1 MNITKRT
8 LSTALI
14 LSLAAA
20 GTAQAQFKLPAALG
34 GSTPAAAPA
43 TATGTDAAVS
53 QDSLVRTFVASQT
66 EVLAAQQ
73 ELALAYDLKDQAA
86 LIASEQQALSSG
98 GVTEASQIQT
108 SLQVSDN
115 ANAAIAAKQAEQSN
129 LSDEGKQHYAASLPH
144 FLKGV
149 VGTRQLVLEATKF
162 GASAKSSMASG
173 GLTGLAGGL
182 TKLKAGAYV
191 AKSTPSYSK
200 QVFDAFR
207 KTVAI
212 GQSNGV
218 KMPTDATKALT
229 DLSS

>member
-1 MNITKRT
+1 MNLTKHA
-8 LSTALI
+8 LSIALI
-14 LSLAAA
+14 SLLGA

-43 TATGTDAAVS
+43 AGSDAAVS

-73 ELALAYDLKDQAA
+73 ELAQAYGLKDQAA

-108 SLQVSDN
+108 SIQVSDN
-115 ANAAIAAKQAEQSN
+115 ANAAIAAKQAEQST
-129 LSDEGKQHYAASLPH
+129 LSEEGKQHYAASLPH

-162 GASAKSSMASG
+162 GANAKNSMASG
-173 GLTGLAGGL
+173 GLTGLASGM
-182 TKLKAGAYV
+182 TKLKAGTYV
-191 AKSTPSYSK
+191 AKSTPAYSK

-212 GQSNGV
+212 GQSSGV
-218 KMPTDATKALT
+218 KVPTDATKALT
-229 DLSS
+229 DLPS